1 MMKHRPALSALALAL
16 WLSCGLAH
24 AQSPAPTPC
33 ELPAEFE
40 PARLYGLWQLT
51 LWPEAG
57 SPNRPSST
65 GAVLFERHP
74 EYAGGVRGRLKRSGP
89 GNDREAIVSGDVA
102 DGEFNL
108 DESANGVDLDAVWTG
123 APQACGNEFQGT
135 RRPADGRPSDEPTQ
149 QFLLKKAPGW
159 N

>member
-1 MMKHRPALSALALAL
+1 MTHRPALAALALVL
-16 WLSCGLAH
+16 CLSNGLTN
-24 AQSPAPTPC
+24 AQTPTPC
-33 ELPAEFE
+33 ELPADFE

-57 SPNRPSST
+57 SPERPSST

-89 GNDREAIVSGDVA
+89 GNDREAVVSGDVA

-123 APQACGNEFQGT
+123 VPQACGNEFQGT
-135 RRPADGRPSDEPTQ
+135 RRPAEGRPSDEPTL
-149 QFLLKKAPGW
+149 QFLLKKASGW

>member
-1 MMKHRPALSALALAL
+1 MTHRPALAALAFAL
-16 WLSCGLAH
+16 WLTCAPAI
-24 AQSPAPTPC
+24 AQTPAPCVVPD
-33 ELPAEFE
+33 EYE
-40 PARLYGLWQLT
+40 PARLYGLWQIT
-51 LWPEAG
+51 LWPEGG
-57 SPNRPSST
+57 SPDRPSSR

-123 APQACGNEFQGT
+123 VPQACGNEFQGT
-135 RRPADGRPSDEPTQ
+135 RRPAEGRPSDEPPL
-149 QFLLKKAPGW
+149 QFLLKKASGW

>member
-1 MMKHRPALSALALAL
+1 MTHRPALTALVLALC
-16 WLSCGLAH
+16 LSGNLAQ
-24 AQSPAPTPC
+24 AQAPTPC
-33 ELPAEFE
+33 EAIGDME
-40 PARLYGLWQLT
+40 PARLYGLWQFT
-51 LWPEAG
+51 LWPEGG
-57 SPNRPSST
+57 SPERPSSR

-74 EYAGGVRGRLKRSGP
+74 EYAGGVRGQLKRSGP

-123 APQACGNEFQGT
+123 VPQACGNEFQGT
-135 RRPADGRPSDEPTQ
+135 RRPAEGRPSDEPTLR
-149 QFLLKKAPGW
+149 FWLKKTPGW

>member
-1 MMKHRPALSALALAL
+1 MTQHPALAALAFAL
-16 WLSCGLAH
+16 WLACAPAT
-24 AQSPAPTPC
+24 AQTPSPCVVPDDY
-33 ELPAEFE
+33 E

-51 LWPEAG
+51 LWPEGG
-57 SPNRPSST
+57 SPDRPSSR

-74 EYAGGVRGRLKRSGP
+74 EYAGGVLGRLKRSGL

-123 APQACGNEFQGT
+123 VPQACGNEFQGT
-135 RRPADGRPSDEPTQ
+135 RRPAESRPSDEPPL
-149 QFLLKKAPGW
+149 QFLLKKASGW

>member
-1 MMKHRPALSALALAL
+1 MTHRPALAALAFAL
-16 WLSCGLAH
+16 WLAGAPAI
-24 AQSPAPTPC
+24 AQTSSPCAVPD
-33 ELPAEFE
+33 EYE

-51 LWPEAG
+51 LWPDGG
-57 SPNRPSST
+57 SPERPSST

-89 GNDREAIVSGDVA
+89 GNDREAVVSGDVA

-123 APQACGNEFQGT
+123 VPQACGNEFQGI
-135 RRPADGRPSDEPTQ
+135 RRPAEGRPSDEPPL
-149 QFLLKKAPGW
+149 QFLLKKSLGW

>member
-1 MMKHRPALSALALAL
+1 MTHRPALAALAIAL
-16 WLSCGLAH
+16 WLACVPAM
-24 AQSPAPTPC
+24 AQAPAPCVVPDD
-33 ELPAEFE
+33 FE

-51 LWPEAG
+51 LWPESG
-57 SPNRPSST
+57 SPERPSSR

-123 APQACGNEFQGT
+123 VPQACGNEFQGT
-135 RRPADGRPSDEPTQ
+135 RRPAEGRPSDEPPL
-149 QFLLKKAPGW
+149 QFLLKKASGW